1 MAERVISATEAR
13 VHFGEVMRRVAETNE
28 AVIVERGGEPQVVI
42 LSMDEYGA
50 LLRRRPDKPEWETK
64 LEAAQRLLEEQLD
77 GRRLP
82 PVDEIIH
89 AMREERDAQLDEALR

>member
-42 LSMDEYGA
+42 LSVDEYKV

-64 LEAAQRLLEEQLD
+64 IEAAHRLLEEQLD

-82 PVDEIIH
+82 PADEIVH